1 MELLPVLQRKGV
13 HTKLPHSHLPGW
25 AAGFGDVWCDHLVF
39 AAAQQFPPSIQV
51 GVLSASSWMHCV
63 PLLVIPFALMFGVAC
78 SLGAFNSP
86 YFLWDPSVCSFH
98 SVPCAAFSRLVLCS
112 LRMLEVIFSW
122 ERLGLWYLCSNSDA
136 AGKESLHSFSSGMFW
151 VLCHLRGM
159 TDGILSLLSRFVLFH
174 RGDCGVTGNLR
185 LFLRRI
191 FCGSWQSV
199 GFRRMLAVGGMV
211 QCVQLWGAAA
221 LALPQPRQEGVGTS
235 TSSVPTPL
243 LNLLPLKHT
252 TKRFQSHAAVCHHWY
267 FNPPL
272 AMLMYFHFVFLMI
285 WIIPLTVQELG
296 PSEEKLSTAALKCKW
311 SWTYTVNNQV

>member
-1 MELLPVLQRKGV
+1 MR
-13 HTKLPHSHLPGW
+13 
-25 AAGFGDVWCDHLVF
+25 CDHLVF

-98 SVPCAAFSRLVLCS
+98 SVPCAAFGRLVLCS

-122 ERLGLWYLCSNSDA
+122 ERLVLWYLCSNSDA

-174 RGDCGVTGNLR
+174 RGDCGVLLETSDCPSGGFSVVL
-185 LFLRRI
+185 
-191 FCGSWQSV
+191 GS
-199 GFRRMLAVGGMV
+199 
-211 QCVQLWGAAA
+211 LWGSGGCW
-221 LALPQPRQEGVGTS
+221 QWEGWCSVC
-235 TSSVPTPL
+235 SSEG
-243 LNLLPLKHT
+243 LLPWHCH
-252 TKRFQSHAAVCHHWY
+252 SHARRV
-267 FNPPL
+267 L
-272 AMLMYFHFVFLMI
+272 AHPHPQCQLPF
-285 WIIPLTVQELG
+285 
-296 PSEEKLSTAALKCKW
+296 
-311 SWTYTVNNQV
+311 